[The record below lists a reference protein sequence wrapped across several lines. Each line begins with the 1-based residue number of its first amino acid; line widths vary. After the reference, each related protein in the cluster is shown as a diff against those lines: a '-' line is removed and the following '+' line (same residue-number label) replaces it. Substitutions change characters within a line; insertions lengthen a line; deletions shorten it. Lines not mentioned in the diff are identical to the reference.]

1 VSGLSRAG
9 AIELSLF
16 WSPIYAYRPT
26 EADMDQSASQAS
38 ATSLKKSAL
47 KDFLAAVDKIC
58 KVITTVYCS

>member
-1 VSGLSRAG
+1 
-9 AIELSLF
+9 
-16 WSPIYAYRPT
+16 
-26 EADMDQSASQAS
+26 MDQSDSQAS